1 MLRGMDGH
9 GLASAVDIPLGKE
22 IAMDGERR
30 ATLADLTIDRGR
42 RPRSG
47 AARWVAAGAAAVVV
61 LAAAALWWL
70 ARSAA
75 AEVTTATVR
84 RAAAVTGA
92 PGAAGT
98 AVLDAS
104 GYVVARRRSTISSKV
119 TGRIDEVLIE
129 EGMRVEAGQP
139 LARLDA
145 SQARAQLAL
154 AEAQAAAAE
163 RGLEET
169 RVRLAEARLDLGR
182 QERLVAEGI
191 STPAIVDAAR
201 AEADSLAAR
210 LAVGAEELAVAR
222 RVVAVRRQDL
232 DDTVL
237 RAPFAGIVVSKDA
250 QPGEMISPVSGG
262 GGFTR
267 TGLCTLVDMGSLEI
281 EVDVSESFIDRV
293 RPGQPVVAVLDA
305 YPDWQVP
312 AQVITTVPTADRQKA
327 TVKVRIGFVEIDE
340 RVLPEM
346 GVKVRLL
353 EPTAAAGDGSAAA
366 AAAPPALLVPKAA
379 LRDGEGGS
387 YLLVVVD
394 ERVSRRPVRAGRE
407 RGDAVEIESGVAA
420 GERVVVA
427 GPAEL
432 ADGDRVEVAAGGR
445 TDS

>member
-1 MLRGMDGH
+1 
-9 GLASAVDIPLGKE
+9 
-22 IAMDGERR
+22 MDGERR
-30 ATLADLTIDRGR
+30 ATLADLTIDRDR
-42 RPRSG
+42 RTRPG
-47 AARWVAAGAAAVVV
+47 ITRWLVAGIALVAA
-61 LAAAALWWL
+61 LAAAGLWWQG
-70 ARSAA
+70 RTAA

-84 RAAAVTGA
+84 RGEPAGG

-119 TGRIDEVLIE
+119 TGRIEEVLIE
-129 EGMRVEAGQP
+129 EGMRVEEGQP

-154 AEAQAAAAE
+154 AEAQAAAAASA
-163 RGLEET
+163 LEET
-169 RVRLAEARLDLGR
+169 RVRLAEARLELGR
-182 QERLVAEGI
+182 QERLLGEGI
-191 STPAIVDAAR
+191 STPSAVDAAR
-201 AEADSLAAR
+201 AEVDSFAAR
-210 LAVGAEELAVAR
+210 LAVGSEELSVAR
-222 RVVAVRRQDL
+222 RAAAVRRQDL
-232 DDTVL
+232 ADTVL

-312 AQVITTVPTADRQKA
+312 AHVITTVPTADRQKA
-327 TVKVRIGFVEIDE
+327 TVKVRIAFDEIDQ

-353 EPTAAAGDGSAAA
+353 EPTPTGPA
-366 AAAPPALLVPKAA
+366 AAAPAAAPLLVPRAA
-379 LRDGEGGS
+379 LRDGEGGES
-387 YLLVVVD
+387 YVLVVAD
-394 ERVSRRPVRAGRE
+394 ERLRRRVVRPGRE
-407 RGDAVEIESGVAA
+407 RGDEVEIEGGLAA

-427 GPAEL
+427 GPDGL
-432 ADGDRVEVAAGGR
+432 DDGDRVRVAG
-445 TDS
+445 